1 MMLQEPTRDPNDTE
15 IANINVAADLLR
27 RMLLQLQDLE
37 VNNARLHFA
46 VCDSGHA
53 IEQRLNMLSGIA
65 ELLKEPQTPLRTRE
79 LSHRAKKLIFQLS
92 SELEQ
97 LALIAEH
104 EFESIS

>member
-1 MMLQEPTRDPNDTE
+1 
-15 IANINVAADLLR
+15 
-27 RMLLQLQDLE
+27 
-37 VNNARLHFA
+37 
-46 VCDSGHA
+46 
-53 IEQRLNMLSGIA
+53 MLSGIA

>member
-1 MMLQEPTRDPNDTE
+1 MLQEPARDPNDTE
-15 IANINVAADLLR
+15 IGNINVAADLLR
-27 RMLLQLQDLE
+27 RMLLKLQDIE
-37 VNNARLHFA
+37 VDNPRLHFA
-46 VCDSGHA
+46 IRDTGHA

-65 ELLKEPQTPLRTRE
+65 ELLKKPQTPLRARE
-79 LSHRAKKLIFQLS
+79 LSHRAKKMIFQLG